1 MLNNG
6 VIRFI
11 TFNVTL
17 RVKIR
22 VRQLTLQAK
31 VKETDSMT
39 LSASNGGV
47 PKLLVPLNCIVMW
60 YWGKNCL

>member
-1 MLNNG
+1 MLNND

-11 TFNVTL
+11 TFNVAL
-17 RVKIR
+17 HVKIR

-47 PKLLVPLNCIVMW
+47 PKLLVP
-60 YWGKNCL
+60 